1 MPLARALTVAARW
14 RPTVPAALIDRAL
27 FAGRG
32 GMKTNPDGSVRP
44 LNFSAPAM
52 DKRRI
57 EMERTQRLLDPAP
70 AELTRE
76 RVELANCSAH
86 WLALP
91 ESRHDHV
98 LLYLHGGA
106 YLRGSTDT
114 HIGALSRFMRAGRVR
129 AFSVDYRLEPY
140 VHFPAWVDDAVDAYR
155 HLLDAGIAPHRIAIA
170 GDSAGG
176 GLTLALLQQIT
187 ALELPQPACAVVIS
201 PWADLT
207 SSGPSYTENVDTD
220 AMFGP
225 GIIEHTAD
233 WLAEQAGVPADHP
246 LLSPAFG
253 SYVGS
258 PPLRIDVSAREL
270 LRSDAEMV
278 AAAYRRDGGTVD
290 YHLHATAPHAW
301 TAIGLLAAARRTCT
315 EIGRFIDQHV
325 SAQAEEPEA
334 ATASAS

>member
-1 MPLARALTVAARW
+1 MARPLAAATRW
-14 RPTVPAALIDRAL
+14 RPTVPGALIDRAL

-32 GMKTNPDGSVRP
+32 GMKTNPDGTVRP

-57 EMERTQRLLDPAP
+57 EMERMQRLLDPAP
-70 AELTRE
+70 VDLTRE
-76 RVELANCSAH
+76 RVDLPNCHAN

-155 HLLDAGIAPHRIAIA
+155 HLLDAGIAPHRIAIG

-187 ALELPQPACAVVIS
+187 TPGLPQPACAVVIS

-207 SSGPSYTENVDTD
+207 HSGDSYAQNVDTD

-225 GIIEHTAD
+225 GIIEHTAE
-233 WLAEQAGVPADHP
+233 WLAAQAGVPADHP

-270 LRSDAEMV
+270 LRSDAELV
-278 AAAYRRDGGTVD
+278 AAAYRRDGARVD
-290 YHLHATAPHAW
+290 YHLHPTAPHAW
-301 TAIGLLAAARRTCT
+301 TAIGCSAPPAAPAPRSARSS
-315 EIGRFIDQHV
+315 I
-325 SAQAEEPEA
+325 SM
-334 ATASAS
+334 